1 VATVAL
7 ALADCLAIRADGWAA
22 ARAQTLALARAR
34 PIGGYHPAGAGG
46 SGRLPNQRR
55 SRKARSLKAWLPNS
69 ATTITVS
76 ATAISVT
83 AMTSPSKGLS
93 MPTPTG
99 VPNEAAPATL
109 RRHGTCSRGGRLA
122 RRFCTPSY
130 TAQMGHWAE
139 SLVEEFAQQIG
150 GNPDR
155 RLLTDL
161 AVQAGREIEILS
173 GRSFRPLRRM
183 SSVIETNGLPFAD
196 IPDMQVG
203 SMESMAGVR
212 EIPDPVNPQIAA
224 VLQGPILASVAPNAA
239 PAADALW
246 VAGQLV
252 AEASRTGR
260 LSGDYVLHWLGAS
273 MDREQLVELMRRVMD
288 PSVRFS
294 VPILAFSSE
303 GWWIQI
309 ARRLIWV
316 TNETEDEGRLIEL
329 LADETRTGGDVSPL
343 AAVEPILI
351 AARMTRQPSDWAFI
365 ARIWTEGV
373 QRPIG
378 RPWPKIA
385 KAIHGDGI
393 PTITVDPVSTPYE
406 IGCQVVLKGYWHG
419 YIGSDEPALAN
430 AVAMAYPRQV
440 ERIQRVT
447 HAPNQVSAAA
457 TLLEQLIRP
466 GFDPAQGAEA
476 TRRYVRRKASIA
488 VMEHRKAEAP
498 DRYPWTQVGISERR
512 YYKLL
517 PQFAQK
523 VNGRYLVDHDVV
535 ARMKAHLDQVDNMRH
550 VRATALDVLRSHG
563 FGDAAARKWIQ
574 RHRHR
579 LEEAINAWPR
589 DQRT

>member
-1 VATVAL
+1 
-7 ALADCLAIRADGWAA
+7 
-22 ARAQTLALARAR
+22 
-34 PIGGYHPAGAGG
+34 
-46 SGRLPNQRR
+46 
-55 SRKARSLKAWLPNS
+55 
-69 ATTITVS
+69 
-76 ATAISVT
+76 
-83 AMTSPSKGLS
+83 
-93 MPTPTG
+93 
-99 VPNEAAPATL
+99 
-109 RRHGTCSRGGRLA
+109 
-122 RRFCTPSY
+122 
-130 TAQMGHWAE
+130 MGHWAE
-139 SLVEEFAQQIG
+139 SLVDEFARQIG

-161 AVQAGREIEILS
+161 AAQAGREMEVLS
-173 GRSFRPLRRM
+173 GRTFRPLRRM
-183 SSVIETNGLPFAD
+183 TSVFETNGLPFAD

-212 EIPDPVNPQIAA
+212 EIPDPVDPQIAT
-224 VLQGPILASVAPNAA
+224 VLQGATLADPAPNAA

-260 LSGDYVLHWLGAS
+260 LSGDYVLHWLGVA
-273 MDREQLVELMRRVMD
+273 MDRERRAELMRRVMD
-288 PSVRFS
+288 PAVRFS
-294 VPILAFSSE
+294 VPILAFSAE

-329 LADETRTGGDVSPL
+329 LVDNTRSGGEVAPL

-351 AARMTRQPSDWAFI
+351 VARMTRQPADWAFA

-373 QRPIG
+373 QRPTG
-378 RPWPKIA
+378 RPWSKIA
-385 KAIHGDGI
+385 PAIHGHGI
-393 PTITVDPVSTPYE
+393 PTITLDPVSTPYE
-406 IGCQVVLKGYWHG
+406 IACQVVLKGYWHG

-430 AVAMAYPRQV
+430 ALAHAYPQQV
-440 ERIQRVT
+440 ERIRRIT
-447 HAPNQVSAAA
+447 HAPDPESAAA

-523 VNGRYLVDHDVV
+523 VNGRYDLDQDDVV
-535 ARMKAHLDQVDNMRH
+535 ARMKSYLDGLDRERG
-550 VRATALDVLRSHG
+550 VRAAALEILRSHG
-563 FGDAAARKWIQ
+563 FGEAAARKWLQ
-574 RHRHR
+574 RHEP
-579 LEEAINAWPR
+579 EEAVDAWPR
-589 DQRT
+589 RSRR